1 MPKYRCE
8 YTITRVVEVEAV
20 DHAEADAKGML
31 AISKVPGK
39 WGVKIDEIEED

>member
-1 MPKYRCE
+1 MAKFKCT

-20 DHAEADAKGML
+20 DKAEADAKGML

-39 WGVKIDEIEED
+39 WDAVIEEIEEA